1 MKLAA
6 RSARH
11 ALIDSALCLLLAC
24 AATACFLP
32 PWVADTVSSV
42 TRIVATGLVLLL
54 ALSLHWV
61 FLGIAVH
68 RLGRSLR
75 GWLALA
81 VLLFPVGGAAALI
94 LLGWLQAEHAASP
107 APAPAP

>member
-1 MKLAA
+1 MNSAA

-11 ALIDSALCLLLAC
+11 ALIDSALCLVLAC
-24 AATACFLP
+24 AAIASFLP
-32 PWVADTVSSV
+32 PWVADTVASV
-42 TRIVATGLVLLL
+42 PRTVATALVIAL
-54 ALSLHWV
+54 ALPLHWV
-61 FLGIAVH
+61 FLGLAVH

-94 LLGWLQAEHAASP
+94 LLGWLQAEP
-107 APAPAP
+107 APAPAPAPAP